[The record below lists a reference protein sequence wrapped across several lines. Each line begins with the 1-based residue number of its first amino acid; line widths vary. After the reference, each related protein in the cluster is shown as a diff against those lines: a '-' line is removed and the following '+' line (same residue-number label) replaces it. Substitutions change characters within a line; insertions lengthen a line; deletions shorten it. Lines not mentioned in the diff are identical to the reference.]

1 MSDPIIALVML
12 GLFIVFI
19 FLGFPIAFTLMAMG
33 IMFGAY
39 AYYVPGQ
46 SIFDNN
52 IFYLFTQN
60 TFSVM
65 NNDVLISIPLF
76 LFMGYIIERAN
87 ILDRLFESLQV
98 SLRHVPGSMAV
109 AALITCALF
118 ATATGIVGAVV
129 TLMGLLALP
138 SMLKAGYDQKLA
150 TGVIAAGGTLGIL
163 IPPSIMPIVYAAT
176 AGVSVVKL
184 YAAAM
189 VPGILLATLYLGY
202 VIIRVVLNPKLAPK
216 PKNVEDVGF
225 LQAVWMIV
233 TAFLPLAALI
243 LTVLGSILFGLATPS
258 EAAAMGAL
266 GGIVLAVVYRAFSWQ
281 RLKEAVFLTAKTTA
295 MVCYLFVGS
304 WTFSSVFSYL
314 GGESVVKE
322 FMLSMDLSTIQFL
335 LLTQLI
341 IFILGWPLEWSEIII
356 IFVPIFLPLL
366 EHFGVDPLFFG
377 ILIAINLQ
385 TSFLTPPM
393 AMSAYYL
400 KGIAPKE
407 VELWTI
413 FKGCFPFLG
422 MVFLTIAL
430 IYVEPRIVNWL
441 PDLMYNSDHS
451 MEDVAPGEGDEEGSV
466 MDPAF
471 LMGGSK

>member
-163 IPPSIMPIVYAAT
+163 IPPSIMLIVYAAT

-281 RLKEAVFLTAKTTA
+281 RLKEAGFLTAKTTA

-385 TSFLTPPM
+385 TSFLPPPM

>member
-163 IPPSIMPIVYAAT
+163 IPPSIMLIVYAAT

-377 ILIAINLQ
+377 
-385 TSFLTPPM
+385 
-393 AMSAYYL
+393 
-400 KGIAPKE
+400 
-407 VELWTI
+407 
-413 FKGCFPFLG
+413 
-422 MVFLTIAL
+422 
-430 IYVEPRIVNWL
+430 
-441 PDLMYNSDHS
+441 
-451 MEDVAPGEGDEEGSV
+451 
-466 MDPAF
+466 
-471 LMGGSK
+471 